1 MVTVYSYFI
10 LFQAGELVHED
21 NAKYPKK
28 IIYNYTTPHLAVE
41 ALEVSFLTDI
51 SYNVIYLYTLLST

>member
-10 LFQAGELVHED
+10 LLQAGELVHED

-41 ALEVSFLTDI
+41 ALEVSLLTDT
-51 SYNVIYLYTLLST
+51 YNVIYLYTPLST